1 MSRSSR
7 IHSVAL
13 LDRLRRSIIAND
25 FAGASIIVAFSGGPD
40 STTLL
45 HSLCELKDDL
55 GLELH
60 AAHLDHGL
68 RPGESEADAEF
79 ARKFAAS
86 LEAPL
91 TIDKADTNAFRAKH
105 GLSIE
110 DAARRLRYEFL
121 SRLAVDSETDCI
133 ALGHT
138 LDDQAETVLLHTL
151 RGAGLD
157 GLSAMK
163 EVSSRD
169 IQGRR
174 VMLFRPL
181 LSIGRSEVLAYC
193 SENGLTPRL
202 DESNLSIEF
211 TRNRIRLDLMPRLEE
226 YNPSI
231 RNALARLARAASI
244 DLDYIREE
252 VERVADDVVAA
263 DSHGVSIER
272 KGFRRLH
279 PSLGH
284 HLLRHAVF
292 MVKGDVNDMELEHV
306 SRMFDMMSGVAGKGM
321 DLPRGLRFQ
330 VDYDRASIRPAAVS
344 DSPMPDMG
352 QASFTIAV
360 PGRRAGRG
368 WEVSTRLVADEG
380 HFDDVSGGG
389 LRLSERFDADVLG
402 NTVQVRT
409 RRAGDVFQPLGMG
422 GEKKLKDFMIDAH
435 IPRRWRDG
443 APLVESEGRIAWVVG
458 WRIADWAKVGPN
470 TRKVLEIRFEKVSG
484 S

>member
-1 MSRSSR
+1 MSRPSR
-7 IHSVAL
+7 THGVAL
-13 LDRLRRSIIAND
+13 LERLRRSIIAND

-45 HSLCELKDDL
+45 HSLHALKDDL

-79 ARKFAAS
+79 VRKFVAS

-91 TIDKADTNAFRAKH
+91 TIDKVDTNAFRAKH

-121 SRLAVDSETDCI
+121 SRLAVDSEADCI

-151 RGAGLD
+151 RGAGMD

-163 EVSSRD
+163 EMSSRV
-169 IQGRR
+169 IEGRR
-174 VMLFRPL
+174 VTLFRPM
-181 LSIGRSEVLAYC
+181 LSVSRSHVLAYC

-202 DESNLSIEF
+202 DESNLSTEF

-244 DLDYIREE
+244 DLEYIREE
-252 VERVADDVVAA
+252 VERVAEAVVAT

-292 MVKGDVNDMELEHV
+292 MVKGDVNDIELEHV
-306 SRMFDMMSGVAGKGM
+306 SRMFDMMSGVAGKSM
-321 DLPRGLRFQ
+321 DLPQ
-330 VDYDRASIRPAAVS
+330 RAV
-344 DSPMPDMG
+344 
-352 QASFTIAV
+352 F
-360 PGRRAGRG
+360 
-368 WEVSTRLVADEG
+368 
-380 HFDDVSGGG
+380 SGG
-389 LRLSERFDADVLG
+389 L
-402 NTVQVRT
+402 
-409 RRAGDVFQPLGMG
+409 
-422 GEKKLKDFMIDAH
+422 
-435 IPRRWRDG
+435 
-443 APLVESEGRIAWVVG
+443 
-458 WRIADWAKVGPN
+458 
-470 TRKVLEIRFEKVSG
+470 
-484 S
+484 